1 MSEFI
6 TGRDRVRR
14 FLLYVRQFQMAVLR
28 EINVAPAQLH
38 PNSWAAVQAFLAVCL
53 AIGIAPSSGPFS
65 DLYKN
70 FKNQFFKV
78 IIDEVGLHEFHDAE
92 GNPLFPFYWTRN
104 PRKIKAYS
112 VGTMNPVDLEA
123 VRTINALPRRLSAC
137 ILVECLR
144 HEDCE
149 GKAFGMGAGGS
160 SSNAPRPPIIKR
172 ASSTSRMLSIPLA
185 GFRATPTVDVVV
197 SPGVAVATGS
207 EPPHNLSHVFLDPS
221 SKAATTSAQPLV
233 RKRKDHKEGE
243 RSASKKGRK
252 EKEGSSSRFA
262 SKKGRKGKEGSSSWP
277 LPNDIF
283 SPEFNISDRT
293 NFHMSSTH
301 RSLIEGLSEP
311 VLTNAMLEMSTRATS
326 LAWYLREFADRRGA
340 ENIRAELL
348 AEKKVSED
356 LRAAME

>member
-1 MSEFI
+1 MS
-6 TGRDRVRR
+6 
-14 FLLYVRQFQMAVLR
+14 
-28 EINVAPAQLH
+28 AP
-38 PNSWAAVQAFLAVCL
+38 P
-53 AIGIAPSSGPFS
+53 
-65 DLYKN
+65 
-70 FKNQFFKV
+70 
-78 IIDEVGLHEFHDAE
+78 
-92 GNPLFPFYWTRN
+92 
-104 PRKIKAYS
+104 PRKSNFMASSK
-112 VGTMNPVDLEA
+112 
-123 VRTINALPRRLSAC
+123 
-137 ILVECLR
+137 
-144 HEDCE
+144 
-149 GKAFGMGAGGS
+149 GAGGS

-348 AEKKVSED
+348 AEKKKKMERGLLQKNRALTDDLVKAKEKISELEMGIVFEHEEGFNKALRQASVQMGVKESFTLGFDIEKD
-356 LRAAME
+356 LQHNVLPRNA